1 MVDGGWWMVSSSKPT
16 SHEPPATSHAVAGNA
31 FERKICNPKQ
41 FAERVADLERPL
53 VFTNGVF
60 DILHRGHVTY
70 LAQAR
75 ALGASLLLAL
85 NSDASARKLG
95 KGDDRPI
102 NRLEDRVA
110 VAAAL
115 ESVTLV
121 TWFEEE
127 TPLNLILAAK
137 PEVLV
142 KGGDWK
148 PEAIVGAKEVKGWG
162 GAVHSIPF
170 AHERS
175 TTALLQRIRGK
186 S

>member
-1 MVDGGWWMVSSSKPT
+1 MAVKPQA
-16 SHEPPATSHAVAGNA
+16 PA
-31 FERKICNPKQ
+31 FEAKICRPQ
-41 FAERVADLERPL
+41 DLPARLARLTRPL

-75 ALGASLLLAL
+75 ALGAGLLLAL

-95 KGDDRPI
+95 KGPDRPV
-102 NRLEDRVA
+102 NALEDRLA

-121 TWFEEE
+121 TWFEDE
-127 TPLNLILAAK
+127 TPLALILAAK

-148 PEAIVGAKEVKGWG
+148 PEAIVGAREVRGWG

-170 AHERS
+170 RHERS
-175 TTALLQRIRGK
+175 TTALIERIRGK
-186 S
+186 R

>member
-1 MVDGGWWMVSSSKPT
+1 MASAP
-16 SHEPPATSHAVAGNA
+16 E
-31 FERKICNPKQ
+31 FEAKICKPQ
-41 FAERVADLERPL
+41 DLAARLKSLKRPL

-60 DILHRGHVTY
+60 DILHRGHITY

-75 ALGASLLLAL
+75 ALGTSLLVAL

-95 KGDDRPI
+95 KGANRPV
-102 NRLEDRVA
+102 NTVEDRLA

-115 ESVTLV
+115 EAVTLV

-127 TPLNLILAAK
+127 TPINLILAVK
-137 PEVLV
+137 PDVLV

-148 PEAIVGAKEVKGWG
+148 PEAIVGAKEVKSWG
-162 GAVHSIPF
+162 GAVHSLPLV
-170 AHERS
+170 AGRS
-175 TTALLQRIRGK
+175 TTSVIDRIRGQK